1 MGDKQQS
8 RLTGKMLCISQFA
21 RYVIFIFNLIV
32 TLCAVVL
39 IVFGIIY
46 LITEIN
52 GVNVFQEIYSFGIV
66 SMAIGVIILFVT
78 SLAWFGQLHRD
89 NCLLTLY
96 MGLLVIL
103 LLLQVAL
110 GTLGILKIEP
120 EDFVAETGTLIRE
133 LFDAKDKEPMY
144 TLQAQYGCCGVNG
157 SNDYTLTVDGYP
169 VSCCANGNYPCFHP
183 IEEGCA
189 SVFSGVIKQYVEIV
203 SFVAIGVAGVEVIS
217 IIFAF
222 LVRRTNTHH
231 TFKMKEPL
239 EDETSI

>member
-32 TLCAVVL
+32 T
-39 IVFGIIY
+39 
-46 LITEIN
+46 
-52 GVNVFQEIYSFGIV
+52 
-66 SMAIGVIILFVT
+66 
-78 SLAWFGQLHRD
+78 
-89 NCLLTLY
+89 
-96 MGLLVIL
+96 
-103 LLLQVAL
+103 VAL

-133 LFDAKDKEPMY
+133 LFDSKDKEPMY

-169 VSCCANGNYPCFHP
+169 VSCCAKGNYPCFHP